1 MNERVNLPPQ
11 LAALL
16 GKIIGPM
23 LQAVPLGTDGH
34 GAEPELQAHELP
46 SKNELLDKLS
56 QFFDDKH
63 TKGECG
69 AQAAALGMTIA
80 SIVKSIQ
87 PGDPIDPQVESLYV
101 EKQIVM
107 AALQL
112 CAAVNVYETEA
123 AKLRA

>member
-1 MNERVNLPPQ
+1 MNGRLHLPPQ
-11 LAALL
+11 LVALL
-16 GKIIGPM
+16 TQLAGSN
-23 LQAVPLGTDGH
+23 TT
-34 GAEPELQAHELP
+34 AEPALQAHELP
-46 SKNELLDKLS
+46 SKDELLDKLS

-80 SIVKSIQ
+80 TIVKSIK
-87 PGDPIDPQVESLYV
+87 PGDPIDPQVESVYV

-112 CAAVNVYETEA
+112 CAAVNVYETES

>member
-23 LQAVPLGTDGH
+23 LQAVPLGTGNDQ
-34 GAEPELQAHELP
+34 ELKAYELP

-80 SIVKSIQ
+80 SIVKSIK